1 MSKSWKVIQSSGKN
15 FDKNE
20 GSLKS
25 CNIWLNW
32 GFFRK
37 KLENAEV
44 DSIRDGS
51 IAHELEFV
59 NHGVRTK
66 LDEIKRRELER
77 LRHYAMRQNEIS
89 QGVDRKHMKIPQ
101 HVEIKSP
108 TFEIDD
114 LKKLIQSTTRDLE
127 EADRKRRDDF
137 KRYEMEKKFEKE
149 ERLKHIDDEAK
160 RQEER
165 KRMEEQETKHKEH
178 GKVHHPMTK
187 DQLEEVWEEQDHMR
201 ADEWDP
207 KTFFAM
213 HDLNGDNHW
222 DEDEVRVLFK
232 KELDK
237 VYDPNAP
244 EDDMREREEEMERM
258 REHVFKESDVN
269 KDRLISYE
277 EFLTETKKDEFD
289 HDPGKF
295 FDLLYIAV
303 S

>member
-1 MSKSWKVIQSSGKN
+1 
-15 FDKNE
+15 
-20 GSLKS
+20 
-25 CNIWLNW
+25 
-32 GFFRK
+32 
-37 KLENAEV
+37 
-44 DSIRDGS
+44 
-51 IAHELEFV
+51 
-59 NHGVRTK
+59 
-66 LDEIKRRELER
+66 
-77 LRHYAMRQNEIS
+77 MRQNEIA
-89 QGVDRKHMKIPQ
+89 QGIDKKHLKIPQ

-114 LKKLIQSTTRDLE
+114 LKRLIKATTKDLE

-149 ERLKHIDDEAK
+149 ERLNHIDDETK
-160 RQEER
+160 RKEEENR
-165 KRMEEQETKHKEH
+165 FDEQEKKHKEH

-187 DQLEEVWEEQDHMR
+187 DQLEEVWEDQDHMR

-258 REHVFKESDVN
+258 REHVFKESDVD

-277 EFLTETKKDEFD
+277 EFLAETKRDEFD
-289 HDPGKF
+289 NDPGMRNKIPVTFHEF
-295 FDLLYIAV
+295 F
-303 S
+303 